1 MSRDEIREIADIV
14 GDDKAYTHFVK
25 RINKEFDLSDK
36 ERNSKVYVLFEEDD
50 KGERVG
56 FVVIGHSPAKMRVWS
71 QTFKEEGWVTD
82 DFKMDSDP
90 FELMYMYVQP
100 EQRGKGY
107 SNQLFD
113 KVLDFTKEKKIK
125 EIYAYVSDRSPA
137 ALNFYKKKKANIIQD
152 FSDQDLST
160 AFVSWQL

>member
-50 KGERVG
+50 EGERVG
-56 FVVIGHSPAKMRVWS
+56 FVVIGHSPAKMKVWG

-82 DFKMDSDP
+82 DFQMDADP

-100 EQRGKGY
+100 EQRGKEH
-107 SNQLFD
+107 SNQLFE
-113 KVLDFTKEKKIK
+113 KVLDFTKEKGIK

-137 ALNFYKKKKANIIQD
+137 ALNFYKKKKAKIIQD

-160 AFVSWQL
+160 AFVLWQL

>member
-25 RINKEFDLSDK
+25 RINKEFDLSDE
-36 ERNSKVYVLFEEDD
+36 ERNSKVYVIFEENK

-56 FVVIGHSPAKMRVWS
+56 FVVIGHSPAKMKVWG
-71 QTFKEEGWVTD
+71 QTFRDEGWVD
-82 DFKMDSDP
+82 NDFQMDADP

-100 EQRGKGY
+100 KQRGKGY
-107 SNQLFD
+107 SNRLFK
-113 KVLDFTKEKKIK
+113 KVIDFTKEESIK

-137 ALNFYKKKKANIIQD
+137 ALNFYKKKKANVIQD
-152 FSDQDLST
+152 FSDEGFST
-160 AFVSWQL
+160 AFLSWKL

>member
-36 ERNSKVYVLFEEDD
+36 ERNSKVYVIFEEDN
-50 KGERVG
+50 KGKRVG
-56 FVVIGHSPAKMRVWS
+56 FVVIGHSPAKMRVWG
-71 QTFKEEGWVTD
+71 QTFRDEGWVD
-82 DFKMDSDP
+82 EGFKMDADP

-100 EQRGKGY
+100 EQRGKGH
-107 SNQLFD
+107 SNQLFE
-113 KVLDFTKEKKIK
+113 KVLDFTKEKDIK

-137 ALNFYKKKKANIIQD
+137 ALNFYKKKKAKIIRD
-152 FSDQDLST
+152 FSDEELST